1 MLANYWYYH
10 YSKTNPT
17 CFFGYDANF
26 EGDQSFIQ
34 SDGSNSFSS
43 LFEVLIFN

>member
-1 MLANYWYYH
+1 MLAGIGVIIILH
-10 YSKTNPT
+10 PHA
-17 CFFGYDANF
+17 FGYDANF

-43 LFEVLIFN
+43 LFEVLIIFN